1 MENIKLVKRGNTHTE
16 KLVGTITIDVY
27 EDSFEVKASEK
38 IDLMTV
44 WMVATGMQDYL
55 EELAETLDTAP
66 SSMIH

>member
-1 MENIKLVKRGNTHTE
+1 MSKNTNKKL
-16 KLVGTITIDVY
+16 GTITIDVY

-55 EELAETLDTAP
+55 EELAEKLDKAP

>member
-1 MENIKLVKRGNTHTE
+1 MENIKLVKAGKKHTE

-66 SSMIH
+66 SSMVH